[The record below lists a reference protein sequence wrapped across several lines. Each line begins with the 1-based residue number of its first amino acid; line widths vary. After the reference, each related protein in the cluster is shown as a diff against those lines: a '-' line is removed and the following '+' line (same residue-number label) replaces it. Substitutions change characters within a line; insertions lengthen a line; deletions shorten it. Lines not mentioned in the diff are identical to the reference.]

1 MVPNLRRSP
10 SARSRRRLSRDLS
23 SAQFDPRHKTRKGSS
38 KVVRFWVF
46 TAIAVV
52 LTAASVAAVLAVRA
66 GYSSKS
72 SNSSAAVNLAS
83 PEVHASA
90 SPSGSLSS
98 KSVCVKTC
106 AQRKRGRSARPSGT
120 ASQPTTSPDSQS
132 GPQPSLADPPSD
144 ATGCV
149 ANPGSCGY
157 PDSGNTGIQAGVS
170 LTQVPSQATSGPGW
184 HYSDGTVTVTGNVGS
199 ATTGLQL
206 AAGDEMIVP
215 DGVNSVTIDNV
226 KLTGLS
232 GINDNGITIGT
243 NSCQSDGCGPNNIT
257 VENCYIHAVNDS
269 NASVGGGVYITWQSK
284 SISVKNCNISGAAG
298 AIYYNEENGAEVT
311 TGNYIYDPGA
321 SSSSQH
327 LNGIG
332 SDAGP
337 PNASS
342 SWLIQH
348 NTVLMTGPNGSQVT
362 AAISLFPDFG
372 PQVNVHA
379 TIDGNLLDTGNYY
392 LIDNGY
398 GDAYGSSGQSYISIT
413 NNRLGDSGNNYNVF
427 NYTWYIAPNL
437 PGCEKNVAVACT
449 GDADSGNIWDA
460 TGKSAG

>member
-1 MVPNLRRSP
+1 LALGVCPRCVASNLKKSVSARRS
-10 SARSRRRLSRDLS
+10 R
-23 SAQFDPRHKTRKGSS
+23 PR
-38 KVVRFWVF
+38 VVRFWIYS
-46 TAIAVV
+46 AIAVV
-52 LTAASVAAVLAVRA
+52 LTAASLVGVFALRA
-66 GYSSKS
+66 KDSGKS
-72 SNSSAAVNLAS
+72 AGSPAAVNLAT
-83 PEVHASA
+83 PEAQVSA
-90 SPSGSLSS
+90 SPSGTLSS
-98 KSVCVKTC
+98 KQACGKSCAKGKHGSASASPKATAAGLTKTPGS
-106 AQRKRGRSARPSGT
+106 QGG
-120 ASQPTTSPDSQS
+120 SQPAAGNP
-132 GPQPSLADPPSD
+132 PAADPPSD

-157 PDSGNTGIQAGVS
+157 PDASNTGIQAGVA

-184 HYSDGTVTVTGNVGS
+184 HYSAGTVTVTGNVGS

-206 AAGDEMIVP
+206 APGDEMVVP
-215 DGVNSVTIDNV
+215 DGVNNVTIDNV
-226 KLTGLS
+226 ELSGLS

-243 NSCQSDGCGPNNIT
+243 NTCQSDGCGPNNIA

-269 NASVGGGVYITWQSK
+269 NASVGGGVYITWQAK
-284 SISVKNCNISGAAG
+284 SIAVKNCDIAGAAG

-311 TGNYIYDPGA
+311 TGNYIHDPGA
-321 SSSSQH
+321 SSASQH

-342 SWLIQH
+342 SWLIQD

-362 AAISLFPDFG
+362 APISLFPDFG

-379 TIDGNLLDTGNYY
+379 TITGNLLDTGNYY

-398 GDAYGSSGQSYISIT
+398 GDAYGSSGQSYIAIT
-413 NNRLGDSGNNYNVF
+413 NNRLGDSGNNYGVF

-449 GDADSGNIWDA
+449 GDVDSGNIWDA
-460 TGKSAG
+460 TGKSAD

>member
-1 MVPNLRRSP
+1 MAPNLRRSP
-10 SARSRRRLSRDLS
+10 RARRSRRLSRV
-23 SAQFDPRHKTRKGSS
+23 A
-38 KVVRFWVF
+38 RFWIC
-46 TAIAVV
+46 TAVAVV
-52 LTAASVAAVLAVRA
+52 LTAASAGAVLAVRA
-66 GYSSKS
+66 KDSSKS
-72 SNSSAAVNLAS
+72 AGSSDAVNLVS
-83 PEVHASA
+83 PEVQASG
-90 SPSGSLSS
+90 SRSGSL
-98 KSVCVKTC
+98 
-106 AQRKRGRSARPSGT
+106 PSTAAAAGKPT
-120 ASQPTTSPDSQS
+120 PPPASQTAA
-132 GPQPSLADPPSD
+132 QPSVGNPPPDPPSD

-157 PDSGNTGIQAGVS
+157 PDSSNTGIQAGIA

-184 HYSDGTVTVTGNVGS
+184 HYSDNTVTVTGNVGS
-199 ATTGLQL
+199 PTTGLQL
-206 AAGDEMIVP
+206 AAGNEMVVP
-215 DGVNSVTIDNV
+215 DGVNNVTIDNV

-232 GINDNGITIGT
+232 GIDDNGITIGT

-269 NASVGGGVYITWQSK
+269 NASVGGGVYITWQSR
-284 SISVKNCNISGAAG
+284 SISVKNCNIAGAAG
-298 AIYYNEENGAEVT
+298 AIYYNEENGTEVT

-321 SSSSQH
+321 SSTSQH

-342 SWLIQH
+342 SWLIQD

-372 PQVNVHA
+372 AQVNVHA
-379 TIDGNLLDTGNYY
+379 TINGNLLDTGNYY
-392 LIDNGY
+392 LINNGY
-398 GDAYGSSGQSYISIT
+398 GDAYGASGQSYISIT
-413 NNRLGDSGNNYNVF
+413 NNRLGDSGNNYGVF

-460 TGKSAG
+460 NGKSAG